1 MDNKLYFAQYI
12 SLKSFYFENKKYGKE
27 RKSEMSR
34 YVNYFSIYKII
45 EVYIR
50 LLQCETTEFENNIN
64 QNLIGRISIQLI
76 N

>member
-1 MDNKLYFAQYI
+1 MEKKGKVRCRDNV
-12 SLKSFYFENKKYGKE
+12 NN
-27 RKSEMSR
+27 
-34 YVNYFSIYKII
+34 VNYFSIYKII